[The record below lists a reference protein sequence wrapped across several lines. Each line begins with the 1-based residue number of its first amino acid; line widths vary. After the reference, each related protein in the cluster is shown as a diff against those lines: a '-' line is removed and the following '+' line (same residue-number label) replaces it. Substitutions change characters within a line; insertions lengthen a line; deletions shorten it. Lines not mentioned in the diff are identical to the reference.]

1 MKRFFKRLFLT
12 VIILLVLVVGFF
24 ITTRKLDN
32 GVAEMQ
38 GFYIPEYKQEVP
50 LLLPSLFI
58 DGERFYIK
66 MASASGDTLL
76 AFGDSGGGISMLPAP
91 VADKFKLDS
100 KVHLG
105 LLRGLMPFR
114 YICFSDL
121 VTDAHIPPP
130 DPLRSFVI
138 RRPFGRVTVPTLF
151 VPPMDDEVKFIMKSM
166 PFDIFL
172 GQNFFMGKA
181 WTIDYKN
188 QQVWVNTPVAASET
202 GKPGVQHVGFK
213 KNKNK
218 ENVNGHGSFFI
229 EVDGEVIEVLFDTG
243 ATIVLSENGK
253 KLLRTNRKTIGG
265 SFIAASVFDKWQQKH
280 PEWKCY
286 PKSDMNSDIIEVPK
300 ITIGGN
306 EVGPVLFAKRNDEVW
321 SQGMIQTM
329 DTVVKGAI
337 GGSALKY
344 LKVMIDYNTDLIKF
358 EK

>member
-1 MKRFFKRLFLT
+1 M
-12 VIILLVLVVGFF
+12 
-24 ITTRKLDN
+24 
-32 GVAEMQ
+32 
-38 GFYIPEYKQEVP
+38 
-50 LLLPSLFI
+50 
-58 DGERFYIK
+58 
-66 MASASGDTLL
+66 
-76 AFGDSGGGISMLPAP
+76 
-91 VADKFKLDS
+91 
-100 KVHLG
+100 
-105 LLRGLMPFR
+105 
-114 YICFSDL
+114 
-121 VTDAHIPPP
+121 
-130 DPLRSFVI
+130 I

-265 SFIAASVFDKWQQKH
+265 SFIAASVFDKWQQNH

>member
-1 MKRFFKRLFLT
+1 MKRFFLT
-12 VIILLVLVVGFF
+12 AIILLVLVAGFF
-24 ITTRKLDN
+24 FTIRKLDN
-32 GVAEMQ
+32 SVADMQ
-38 GFYIPEYKQEVP
+38 GFYSSDYPQNAP

-66 MASASGDTLL
+66 MAVTSGDTAL
-76 AFGDSGGGISMLPAP
+76 AFGDSGGGISMMPAP

-114 YICFSDL
+114 YICFSDI
-121 VTDAHIPPP
+121 VSDPHMPPP
-130 DPLRSFVI
+130 YPLRSFVI
-138 RRPFGRVTVPTLF
+138 RRLFSRITVPTLF

-181 WTIDYKN
+181 WTIDYEN
-188 QQVWVNTPVAASET
+188 QQVWVNTRIATSEI
-202 GKPGVQHVGFK
+202 GKPGVQHIGFK

-218 ENVNGHGSFFI
+218 ENVNGHASFFI
-229 EVDGEVIEVLFDTG
+229 EVDGEIIEVLFDTG
-243 ATIVLSENGK
+243 ATIVLSEKGK
-253 KLLRTNRKTIGG
+253 KLLKTNRKTISG

-280 PEWKCY
+280 PDWKCY

-300 ITIGGN
+300 ISIGGN